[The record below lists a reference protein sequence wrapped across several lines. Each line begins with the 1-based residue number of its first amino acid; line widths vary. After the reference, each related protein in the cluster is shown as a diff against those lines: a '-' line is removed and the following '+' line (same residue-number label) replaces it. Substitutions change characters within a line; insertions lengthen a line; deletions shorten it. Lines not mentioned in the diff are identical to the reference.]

1 MVQAAWRKRL
11 QKMID
16 KPEALP
22 SDFRIGSAYTS
33 MGQPPGLGDIPPHRS
48 KLELGL
54 ISKKGCPLP
63 GVDID
68 SRAKLYEL
76 MGGLD

>member
-1 MVQAAWRKRL
+1 
-11 QKMID
+11 MID

-22 SDFRIGSAYTS
+22 SDSRIGAAYTS
-33 MGQPPGLGDIPPHRS
+33 MGQPRGLGDATPHRA

-54 ISKKGCPLP
+54 ISKKGSPLP

>member
-1 MVQAAWRKRL
+1 
-11 QKMID
+11 MID

-22 SDFRIGSAYTS
+22 SDSRTGPAYTP
-33 MGQPPGLGDIPPHRS
+33 MGQPRGLGDATPRHP
-48 KLELGL
+48 KLKLGL
-54 ISKKGCPLP
+54 ISEKGCPLP

>member
-1 MVQAAWRKRL
+1 
-11 QKMID
+11 MID
-16 KPEALP
+16 KPKALP
-22 SDFRIGSAYTS
+22 SESRTGSAYTS
-33 MGQPPGLGDIPPHRS
+33 IGQPRGLGDATPHRS